1 MMRTLLRPAA
11 RAATAPTARR
21 ALSTQGDYTVVDH
34 EYDVVVVGAGGR
46 PVRHWFLDVGGKEG
60 GLGDGGDG
68 RGGVGGHLGWEVSG

>member
-46 PVRHWFLDVGGKEG
+46 PVRDWPWTHRGNGEAGGG
-60 GLGDGGDG
+60 G
-68 RGGVGGHLGWEVSG
+68 RRIGV